1 MRKVPGLSPDSVAH
15 LFELCDVVFG
25 QVVLRNGVPID
36 AEVPDYRELDTVPNE
51 RRYTADQPVLT
62 LGPADPPSNP
72 PRSPSSGSITSND
85 AAFSKQPPVD
95 ERDSVIAALNAK
107 VS

>member
-1 MRKVPGLSPDSVAH
+1 M
-15 LFELCDVVFG
+15 
-25 QVVLRNGVPID
+25 VLRDGVPID

-51 RRYTADQPVLT
+51 RRYTADQPVPS

-72 PRSPSSGSITSND
+72 PRSPSSGSMTSNE
-85 AAFSKQPPVD
+85 AAFSKKVPLDPGD
-95 ERDSVIAALNAK
+95 KVIAALNAK